1 MMRLRRLFLAVSSN
15 GALLATLCLT
25 LSVVGY
31 SQTEGQ
37 LRMPIPFG
45 PFHIAGTVVNAKAG
59 NLLSR
64 CRVTLTDL
72 KKSDVLSVI
81 TGDNGRFEFHVPAG
95 RYSLEGAKRG
105 FVAAL
110 YDQHDQLS
118 TAVIAAADV
127 DTENLVLRL
136 APNAV
141 LAGKVLDEV
150 GEPVRHAQI
159 TVYREDRSEG
169 VSRINRIR
177 STATD
182 DQGRYEVT
190 PLDAGT
196 YFVSARATPWYAVH
210 PSSNS
215 GAAPAQVDSSLDVAY
230 PITFYGDATE
240 AEDAAPIP
248 VRGGD
253 HLEVDLHLNP
263 VPALH
268 ILLHTPQEGGGV
280 AGLPTLQ
287 KPVFDTTEPA
297 MIGSL
302 RRVAPGTYELNGIAG
317 GRYSLRMADSSGQT
331 KEPAD
336 VNFSGGGELD
346 LPPGRATSKVKATVQ
361 LAGWGSLPS
370 QLQIALRDGKG
381 KKSQAEL
388 DAKGEADFSEVAPGK
403 YDVLVVS
410 PAQPFSV
417 VRIATDAGTISGH
430 VLNVPPRA
438 VLKISLSLMGGSVT
452 VEGKAKR
459 ADKPAAG
466 AMVVL
471 VPKDADA
478 NPDCIRR
485 DQSDL
490 EGGFSLRNVVPGTY
504 TIVAIE
510 NGWDLDW
517 AESAAL
523 TGYLKHGEIINVG
536 AHAQTSMRLAD
547 PVEVQTK

>member
-1 MMRLRRLFLAVSSN
+1 MVLPRLFRAVSPS
-15 GALLATLCLT
+15 GALLAAVCLMLC
-25 LSVVGY
+25 SGGY
-31 SQTEGQ
+31 AQTEGR
-37 LRMPIPFG
+37 LRMPIPSG
-45 PFHIAGTVVNAKAG
+45 PFRIAGTVVNAKAG
-59 NLLSR
+59 NPLSR

-95 RYSLEGAKRG
+95 RYSLDGAKRG

-118 TAVIAAADV
+118 TAIVAAADL

-136 APNAV
+136 TPNAV

-169 VSRINRIR
+169 VSQINRIR

-210 PSSNS
+210 PSSNG
-215 GAAPAQVDSSLDVAY
+215 GAPPGQVDSSLDVAY

-253 HLEVDLHLNP
+253 RLEVDLHLNP

-268 ILLHTPQEGGGV
+268 ILLHIPQEGGGE
-280 AGLPTLQ
+280 AGLPMLQ

-302 RRVAPGTYELNGIAG
+302 RHVAPSTYELNGIAG
-317 GRYSLRMADSSGQT
+317 GRYSLRMPDSTGQA

-346 LPPGRATSKVKATVQ
+346 LPPGIATSKVKATVQ

-370 QLQIALRDGKG
+370 QLQIALRDGRG

-410 PAQPFSV
+410 PAQPFLV
-417 VRIATDAGTISGH
+417 VRIATEAGTMSGRA
-430 VLNVPPRA
+430 LNVPPGA
-438 VLKISLSLMGGSVT
+438 ALKISLSVVGGSVT
-452 VEGKAKR
+452 VEGQAKR
-459 ADKPAAG
+459 ADKPVAG

-471 VPKDADA
+471 VPRDADA

-490 EGGFSLRNVVPGTY
+490 DGGFSLRNVVPGTY

-517 AESAAL
+517 AEPLAL
-523 TGYLKHGEIINVG
+523 ARYLKHGQVIEVG
-536 AHAQTSMRLAD
+536 ARAQTSLRRAD